1 MRFVTRQLSASSIFT
16 EPLARPAYRIYHL
29 ATVENH
35 SKFIECFP
43 LSRWYLA
50 GCRPVLCQWQSV
62 TKYLNIYLHP
72 WYELKYIRARFSIV
86 NSLFKNARDSLTT
99 RLIREITVINS
110 KKTSFAFKNC
120 IALQTKITMN
130 KNSFESI
137 SLVAN
142 LRALRLS
149 RRRDALPGTS
159 EQRVYVSTWR
169 EKSQRLTIG
178 EHEPRPSAGDRA
190 YDKTIRFCSGR
201 EENSGGLWREVARC

>member
-120 IALQTKITMN
+120 IATTN
-130 KNSFESI
+130 KNYNEQKLFRI
-137 SLVAN
+137 DF
-142 LRALRLS
+142 S
-149 RRRDALPGTS
+149 RRESACIATFS
-159 EQRVYVSTWR
+159 TQRRVTR
-169 EKSQRLTIG
+169 
-178 EHEPRPSAGDRA
+178 
-190 YDKTIRFCSGR
+190 
-201 EENSGGLWREVARC
+201 N